1 MEDFYVNSWHEFA
14 EDVLYVALLMILS
27 GFEFYLDFAG
37 QFYRDNI
44 IGAIATELVHKF
56 SLIRVSVITLK
67 NEDQVF
73 LNVLFLLEIRETTD
87 YNIFI

>member
-37 QFYRDNI
+37 
-44 IGAIATELVHKF
+44 
-56 SLIRVSVITLK
+56 
-67 NEDQVF
+67 
-73 LNVLFLLEIRETTD
+73 
-87 YNIFI
+87 